1 MDCLIAMCHVLSLVI
16 FVTSCEQFIGERY
29 AGPGR
34 AMGREGNE
42 ELELELSAHL
52 DTGESSQQSHGA
64 QCVGGAGPE
73 SGNTRESQ
81 QLRQHETLAS
91 SLGLAWLE

>member
-34 AMGREGNE
+34 GMGREGNE
-42 ELELELSAHL
+42 ELELELELERTPGHW
-52 DTGESSQQSHGA
+52 GEQPAVTWGPVCGRSGA
-64 QCVGGAGPE
+64 RV
-73 SGNTRESQ
+73 
-81 QLRQHETLAS
+81 RQHKRITTITS
-91 SLGLAWLE
+91 T